1 MYNNN
6 NSPNSTHKIIGT
18 LAPNVMVVYVLD
30 TKLRTVDTTSNNH
43 NNLMLTTLHNNDNN
57 SNNMRQQLEN
67 ATPLPLFL
75 ARMIVSFTVKILG
88 PILLLLLIQ
97 DRQNH

>member
-1 MYNNN
+1 MYNNNNNN

-30 TKLRTVDTTSNNH
+30 TKLRIVDTTSNNH
-43 NNLMLTTLHNNDNN
+43 NKETMPPHNNDNH
-57 SNNMRQQLEN
+57 SNMRQLEN
-67 ATPLPLFL
+67 ATPQPLFL
-75 ARMIVSFTVKILG
+75 VKMIVSYIVKILE

-97 DRQNH
+97 DLQNH